1 MESGGGLN
9 LAIKRAKPN
18 TAGPSSIPGPKTQEE
33 VALNKSEKKTK
44 SKNPGDRKLPKQTA
58 TAVDQS
64 NEKSNST
71 LDTSNRDVQ
80 SSSTPKNKQKV
91 KLKKI
96 DSETWPEDILDTF
109 QNRNLAPAEWE
120 NLAYQFLKRG
130 VQKVSDDLR
139 GHVQPAS
146 ERDTRFE
153 SPQGVSD
160 DSRQSKSKELKR
172 FGDPVKHSIKEVS
185 EELTGGALLKA
196 ALQEYRRR
204 LKTFQE
210 RSDMPTESKLRL
222 LESTFSGENSA
233 TQRWTKEWIGTLA
246 GESTWR
252 KTKEIEILQLK
263 IFKNLE
269 TLFELSV

>member
-1 MESGGGLN
+1 M
-9 LAIKRAKPN
+9 
-18 TAGPSSIPGPKTQEE
+18 
-33 VALNKSEKKTK
+33 
-44 SKNPGDRKLPKQTA
+44 
-58 TAVDQS
+58 
-64 NEKSNST
+64 
-71 LDTSNRDVQ
+71 
-80 SSSTPKNKQKV
+80 
-91 KLKKI
+91 
-96 DSETWPEDILDTF
+96 
-109 QNRNLAPAEWE
+109 
-120 NLAYQFLKRG
+120 AYQFLKRG

>member
-96 DSETWPEDILDTF
+96 DSET
-109 QNRNLAPAEWE
+109 
-120 NLAYQFLKRG
+120 
-130 VQKVSDDLR
+130 
-139 GHVQPAS
+139 
-146 ERDTRFE
+146 
-153 SPQGVSD
+153 
-160 DSRQSKSKELKR
+160 
-172 FGDPVKHSIKEVS
+172 
-185 EELTGGALLKA
+185 
-196 ALQEYRRR
+196 
-204 LKTFQE
+204 
-210 RSDMPTESKLRL
+210 
-222 LESTFSGENSA
+222 
-233 TQRWTKEWIGTLA
+233 
-246 GESTWR
+246 
-252 KTKEIEILQLK
+252 
-263 IFKNLE
+263 
-269 TLFELSV
+269 